1 MSFKSPM
8 LLVVM
13 GVSGCGKSTFS
24 QAIGD
29 ALGLRVADGDDFHA
43 PQSVAKM
50 QAGIALDDADRWPW
64 LDRIAA
70 YLNAGWGAEAHGAG
84 RVIAC
89 SALKRAYRDRI
100 RKTLPQV
107 RFVFLDGDAELIRSR
122 MRERTGHFMPPGL
135 LDDQLRTL
143 QRPAPDETDVI
154 NVSLAQP
161 IAQMVAQVV
170 AQVARALPSHH
181 VTTI

>member
-1 MSFKSPM
+1 M

-29 ALGLRVADGDDFHA
+29 ALGLQVADGDDFHA
-43 PQSVAKM
+43 PQSVSKM
-50 QAGIALDDADRWPW
+50 QAGIALDDDDRWPW
-64 LDRIAA
+64 LDRIAS
-70 YLNAGWGAEAHGAG
+70 YLAAGLEANPLGSG

-100 RKTLPQV
+100 RSTAAQV
-107 RFVFLDGDAELIRSR
+107 KFIFLDGDAELIRRRMNSR
-122 MRERTGHFMPPGL
+122 IGHFMSIDL

-143 QRPAPDETDVI
+143 ERPAPDETDVI
-154 NVSLAQP
+154 TVDMAQP
-161 IAQMVAQVV
+161 IAQMVAQVRV
-170 AQVARALPSHH
+170 AMHEPLQRRV
-181 VTTI
+181 

>member
-1 MSFKSPM
+1 M

-24 QAIGD
+24 KAIGD
-29 ALGLRVADGDDFHA
+29 AFGLQVADGDDFHA
-43 PQSVAKM
+43 PESIAKM
-50 QAGIALDDADRWPW
+50 QAGLPLDDADRWPW

-70 YLNAGWGAEAHGAG
+70 YLAACAADAADSPG

-100 RKTLPQV
+100 RNTLPQV
-107 RFVFLDGDAELIRSR
+107 KFIFLDGDVELIKSR
-122 MRERTGHFMPPGL
+122 MGQRTGHFMPPRL

-143 QRPAPDETDVI
+143 QRPGANETDVI
-154 NVSLAQP
+154 TVNMAQP
-161 IAQMVAQVV
+161 ISQMVTQATV
-170 AQVARALPSHH
+170 ALFSKQNA
-181 VTTI
+181 TT

>member
-1 MSFKSPM
+1 M

-29 ALGLRVADGDDFHA
+29 ALGLQVADGDDFHA

-50 QAGIALDDADRWPW
+50 QAGIALEDADRWPW

-70 YLNAGWGAEAHGAG
+70 YLAAGHESNEPGSSHEAG

-100 RKTLPQV
+100 RNTLPEV
-107 RFVFLDGDAELIRSR
+107 KFIFLDGDVELIKRR
-122 MRERTGHFMPPGL
+122 MGRRTGHFMPPGL

-143 QRPAPDETDVI
+143 QRPTPDETDVI

-161 IAQMVAQVV
+161 IAKMVAQ
-170 AQVARALPSHH
+170 AASALQRQL

>member
-1 MSFKSPM
+1 M

-29 ALGLRVADGDDFHA
+29 ALGLQAADGDDFHA
-43 PQSVAKM
+43 PASVAKM
-50 QAGIALDDADRWPW
+50 QAGVALDDDDRWPW
-64 LDRIAA
+64 LDRIADF
-70 YLNAGWGAEAHGAG
+70 LSAGLGGESG
-84 RVIAC
+84 RVVAC

-100 RKTLPQV
+100 RSTLPAV
-107 RFVFLDGDAELIRSR
+107 RFVFLDGDAELIKSR
-122 MRERTGHFMPPGL
+122 MSQRTGHFMPPGL

-143 QRPAPDETDVI
+143 QRPTPDETDVI

-161 IAQMVAQVV
+161 IAKMVAQ
-170 AQVARALPSHH
+170 AASALQRQL